1 MPPVKKRSATTRA
14 RTVRTRRC
22 VTLLVVDNEP
32 IRTKAMAEYLAIE
45 EEIGGA
51 REQLESF
58 QTGDLPAYERWEA
71 KVFGG
76 MLTKLRETNLAIDEK
91 RRLLEAINEEMYW
104 SGCSEV
110 TAYRRVM
117 QALEDMQAGAGAQER
132 EDRHR
137 QEPPPE
143 SDDEPF
149 DFENLGSD
157 FPFMPA
163 DFNVEI
169 YDRSPMRVQE
179 QFRDAVEMMG
189 KLFEE
194 MTGQR
199 APSFEELLARER
211 AKKRRGRRASKGAE
225 EMPDHEPDSAEQET
239 PDSRLKDLYRRLV
252 RLLHPDSS
260 GDHSARARE
269 LWHELQE
276 AYRTRDL
283 ERMEAVAGRA
293 DLGANGTA
301 AALSVGLLRRMIR
314 DLHDALQ
321 GMRAQLARARKN
333 PAWNFRRRAKE
344 LPKLEKKRRQSLE
357 RGLEHATW
365 TLNDF
370 TQELDRLAKRAA
382 KRVQRK
388 TNPKPKPAPR
398 PKKTQTRAQK
408 GTKKAKAEPVSRD
421 GVQFEFF

>member
-1 MPPVKKRSATTRA
+1 M
-14 RTVRTRRC
+14 
-22 VTLLVVDNEP
+22 TLLVVDNEP
-32 IRTKAMAEYLAIE
+32 IRTKAMAEYLAVE

-117 QALEDMQAGAGAQER
+117 QALEDMQNGRDKEEEQER
-132 EDRHR
+132 YD
-137 QEPPPE
+137 QKPPPE
-143 SDDEPF
+143 EEEGDPF
-149 DFENLGSD
+149 DFDKGPAD
-157 FPFMPA
+157 FPFLPA
-163 DFNVEI
+163 DFDVDL
-169 YDRSPMRVQE
+169 YDRSPKRVQD

-189 KLFEE
+189 RLYSE

-199 APSFEELLARER
+199 APTFDELLARER
-211 AKKRRGRRASKGAE
+211 AKKRRGSRASKGAG
-225 EMPDHEPDSAEQET
+225 EMPDYEPASPEQET

-260 GDHSARARE
+260 GDHSMRARE

-314 DLHDALQ
+314 DLRDALD

-365 TLNDF
+365 TLKDF

-388 TNPKPKPAPR
+388 ANPKPKPAPR
-398 PKKTQTRAQK
+398 PKKAQARTQKRAPK
-408 GTKKAKAEPVSRD
+408 PKAEPVSRD